1 MRKSIPDNPLSPEA
15 LSKIF
20 KPLKSN
26 PKLIGTK
33 ESVSV
38 EYKAIFES
46 GKIWKY
52 AKTIAAFANHLGGY
66 LIFGIKDKPHELI
79 GMDKDSL
86 KGFNRLDPQNLYA
99 MLSKHFSPEIRCE
112 MYVYEYEGKSFGV
125 IYTYENKQKPV
136 LCRASHNNED
146 NTGNIID
153 EGDIYYRYSGSSAKI
168 KFPELFEIIQ
178 NERNKVHEQ
187 WMRTLGQIT
196 SAGLEKVSVLDLESK
211 ALISDGAPV
220 YIDEDLASQLSF
232 VKEGHFV
239 DNGGNPTLVLKGT
252 VETATGAHPIAMPE
266 KIPTTIND
274 TEIIEAFLRDK
285 NVQKPELYIKQIC
298 FQSSGNL
305 PVYFFMKKGNLSVH
319 DTLDLLNSIE
329 RSSSA
334 KKTLEKRLR
343 EQKKSQ
349 GSLGQITSESGRK
362 KQYYHDRIC
371 RGYATPPSNSTEL
384 KYFLAAVRGM
394 EANEVELHKDVVL
407 EALYSVFKTYL
418 YKDDYKE
425 ITGEFR
431 YACCWVDEVLN
442 S

>member
-1 MRKSIPDNPLSPEA
+1 MRKSVTDNPLSSEA

-33 ESVSV
+33 ESVSI
-38 EYKAIFES
+38 EYKVIFES
-46 GKIWKY
+46 EKIWKY

-66 LIFGIKDKPHELI
+66 LIFGIKDRPHELI
-79 GMDKDSL
+79 GMDKDSV

-112 MYVYEYEGKSFGV
+112 MHVYEYEEKSFGI
-125 IYTYENKQKPV
+125 IYTYENSQKPV
-136 LCRASHNNED
+136 LCKAGHSNEG
-146 NTGNIID
+146 NAGNIID

-168 KFPELFEIIQ
+168 KFPELSAIIQ
-178 NERNKVHEQ
+178 NECNKVHEQ
-187 WMRTLGQIT
+187 WMRTLGQVA

-211 ALISDGAPV
+211 AFISDGAPV

-239 DNGGNPTLVLKGT
+239 DNGGSPTLVLKGT
-252 VETATGAHPIAMPE
+252 VETATGAQPIAMPE
-266 KIPTTIND
+266 KVPTMIND

-285 NVQKPELYIKQIC
+285 NVQRPEIYIKQIC

-305 PVYFFMKKGNLSVH
+305 PVYFFMKRGNLSVE
-319 DTLDLLNSIE
+319 DTLNLLKTIE
-329 RSSSA
+329 RTSLA
-334 KKTLEKRLR
+334 KKTLEKRLS
-343 EQKKSQ
+343 EQKTSQ

-362 KQYYHDRIC
+362 KQHYHDRIC
-371 RGYATPPSNSTEL
+371 RGYVTPPSNSVEL
-384 KYFLAAVRGM
+384 KYFLAAIRGM
-394 EANEVELHKDVVL
+394 ETSEVGLCKDAVL
-407 EALYSVFKTYL
+407 EALYSVFKAYL
-418 YKDDYKE
+418 YKDGFKG
-425 ITGEFR
+425 ITSEFR